1 MAAPERSAP
10 QSGPSF
16 EREAAKR
23 VFAAEL
29 REVKIQFREGD
40 DRKSPGFVLLPTGER
55 ANRIF
60 IVGTMTEKE
69 KRGDQNM
76 YYLARV
82 ADPTGTFYVMAGSYQ
97 PDAMQQ
103 MAMIE
108 PPAFVAVV
116 GKPTLFEA
124 QSGAIRVTVRAESIT
139 PVDADTRN
147 IWVLDTAR
155 NTLERIEQFGRTED
169 SKRAKEQYATDLQ
182 VYRRMVYDALAQMK
196 I

>member
-1 MAAPERSAP
+1 MGDTTQEIARSA
-10 QSGPSF
+10 PSF

-29 REVKIQFREGD
+29 REVRVHFREGD

-69 KRGDQNM
+69 KRGDQNV
-76 YYLARV
+76 YYQARV

-116 GKPTLFEA
+116 GKPSLFET
-124 QSGAIRVTVRAESIT
+124 QSGAVRVSIRAESIT
-139 PVDADTRN
+139 LVDAETRN
-147 IWVLDTAR
+147 LWILDAAR
-155 NTLERIEQFGRTED
+155 RTLDRIEKFGSSED
-169 SKRAKEQYATDLQ
+169 SKRAKEQYSTDPQ
-182 VYRRMVYDALAQMK
+182 IYRKMVYDALAQMK

>member
-1 MAAPERSAP
+1 MRTEEGANQRTA
-10 QSGPSF
+10 GF

-29 REVKIQFREGD
+29 RETRLQFKESD
-40 DRKSPGFVLLPTGER
+40 EKKSPGYVLLPTGER

-60 IVGTMTEKE
+60 VVGTMTEKE
-69 KRGDQNM
+69 RRGDQNLF
-76 YYLARV
+76 YQARV
-82 ADPTGTFYVMAGSYQ
+82 SDPTGTFFVMAGSYQ

-103 MAMIE
+103 LAGIE

-116 GKPTLFEA
+116 GKPNLFET
-124 QSGAIRVTVRAESIT
+124 QTGATRISVRAESIVQ
-139 PVDADTRN
+139 VDAETRN

-155 NTLERIEQFGRTED
+155 CTLERLERLGTTPD
-169 SKRAKEQYATDLQ
+169 SKKAIEFYRMDPQ
-182 VYRRMVYDALAQMK
+182 VYRKMVYDALSQMK